1 MNYKIVQLSLK
12 LLKDEDLRK
21 KAINVTITIILAAFL
36 IPIFIVEGIDHSF
49 FSSNKNKNIFNTVQK
64 EIYYKHDVVVNTDIV
79 RAIDTVMFNGDTN
92 ENIIKEIIQK
102 YILYKQV
109 KLVKVP
115 VTKQEKYKVKEK
127 KMIPVAHVIF
137 INGKIEI
144 VKTNKEKIVEVI
156 KTKYVERY
164 ITKKEVIWNSRNFN
178 QTIKYMISNNYINKN
193 QETSLKQL
201 YQIDKMIAPNTFS
214 SVTNGNGIDPFSGQA
229 MTHQVSLSDEQFI
242 NKVGILAVQV
252 YKMQGGEVPAL
263 TVAQAILESGWGRSG
278 LSEQYNNLFGIKAYE
293 WNGPKVLE
301 PTTEYNAEDIPYN
314 IMAYFRIYP
323 SWKDS
328 IIDHGN
334 FILENSR
341 YHNMIGVKS
350 YVEQANDLVIDG
362 YATNSSY
369 ANMLIGIVN
378 EYGLS
383 RFDNGI

>member
-21 KAINVTITIILAAFL
+21 KAINVTIAIILAAFL

-79 RAIDTVMFNGDTN
+79 RAIDTVMFNGDIN

-109 KLVKVP
+109 KIVKVP

-127 KMIPVAHVIF
+127 KMIPVSHLIF
-137 INGKIEI
+137 INGKSEI
-144 VKTNKEKIVEVI
+144 VKTNEEKVVEVI

-164 ITKKEVIWNSRNFN
+164 ITKKEIIWNARNFN
-178 QTIKYMISNNYINKN
+178 QTIKYMISNKYINKN
-193 QETSLKQL
+193 QEISIKQL
-201 YQIDKMIAPNTFS
+201 YQIDTMIAPNTFS
-214 SVTNGNGIDPFSGQA
+214 PVANGNGIDPFSGQA
-229 MTHQVSLSDEQFI
+229 MTHQISLSNQEFI

-263 TVAQAILESGWGRSG
+263 TVAQAILESGWGRSD
-278 LSEQYNNLFGIKAYE
+278 LSQQYNNLFGIKAYD

-301 PTTEYNAEDIPYN
+301 PTTEYNAQNIPYH
-314 IMAYFRIYP
+314 IMAYFRVYP